1 MEKPPNQKDFARPV
15 AKKPTLSFASTSK
28 RVKSTKPANE
38 REGHRKERDDGYNSK
53 ELEQLTR
60 VRYCHQENV
69 WLKKENQD
77 YHDRIKQLSTKLENS
92 KKKKIIVRKEK
103 GRESLKKMCLRP

>member
-1 MEKPPNQKDFARPV
+1 
-15 AKKPTLSFASTSK
+15 
-28 RVKSTKPANE
+28 
-38 REGHRKERDDGYNSK
+38 
-53 ELEQLTR
+53 
-60 VRYCHQENV
+60 V